1 MQSLRAIFPLRLARG
16 AEKELVIAGIPLIL
30 ALTASAIWPGL
41 YTFLPAGLLIALFA
55 LLLHFFRDP
64 RRTPLA
70 GERSFLSPADG
81 QVVEVQKVHEPHFL
95 EAEGLKIGVFMS
107 ILDVHVNRAPVE
119 GRVALVEHVPGRFL
133 QAFRPEAS
141 EVNEHNLVGLETRYG
156 RVLVNQVAGI
166 LARRIVCWVRPGQ
179 GMRAGERL
187 GVIKFGSR
195 VDLYLPLGVEPVVQ
209 VGDRARAGVT
219 VVARWKGAVPL
230 SAPEGG
236 EVR

>member
-1 MQSLRAIFPLRLARG
+1 
-16 AEKELVIAGIPLIL
+16 
-30 ALTASAIWPGL
+30 
-41 YTFLPAGLLIALFA
+41 
-55 LLLHFFRDP
+55 
-64 RRTPLA
+64 
-70 GERSFLSPADG
+70 
-81 QVVEVQKVHEPHFL
+81 FL
-95 EAEGLKIGVFMS
+95 EAEGLKISIFMS

-141 EVNEHNLVGLETRYG
+141 EVNEHNLIGLETRYG

-209 VGDRARAGVT
+209 VGDRARAGTT